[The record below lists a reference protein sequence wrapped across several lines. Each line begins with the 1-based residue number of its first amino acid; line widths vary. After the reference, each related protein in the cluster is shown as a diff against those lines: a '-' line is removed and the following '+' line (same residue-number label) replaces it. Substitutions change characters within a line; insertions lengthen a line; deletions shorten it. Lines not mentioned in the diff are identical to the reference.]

1 MVSKSKIIKNV
12 LSNWTT
18 FLIIGLINLA
28 LVPFVLRHL
37 GDLGFGVWVLA
48 NTVTVYLGLLDLGI
62 RSSVIRYVAKYR
74 SISDYQNLNQ
84 ITSTALVTFTAIGSL
99 ALIFSVIL
107 AFLFPSIFK
116 ISPEFK
122 TQVQWVVLL
131 VGVNLALSFP
141 AGVFNGILLGMERF
155 DLNNLFNLVNNAL
168 KAILILIVFNFT
180 VNLVVLA
187 VIQLFS
193 SLVANLL
200 CLWKVWRLEPNLKIS
215 FKLSKKASLKVIFQH
230 GLYSFLLVSAYQV
243 IYYSPNVLIGVI
255 TSASLVTYFAMAAI
269 LIEYT
274 RRAVNGVSF
283 VLNPLA
289 SSLESQGDFQT
300 LRKLLI
306 SGTKYSLLLILPVSL
321 GLIILGKDFFSVWL
335 GPSYA
340 EKCYPVLVILLLP
353 QIYSMS
359 QFVTEELLMG
369 QTRHKFLALVT
380 VAEAILNVLLSV
392 FLIKKYGLIGAALG
406 VSIPRFLNHLIFSV
420 TYIKKAVEISYKDYF
435 RQSFLP
441 PLWASIPFALI
452 LLIISI
458 VLPAYNWLDFALEV
472 VLAGLVFL
480 LSAWYFCFSKE
491 ERKLWA
497 EKLSFLRI

>member
-1 MVSKSKIIKNV
+1 MISKSQIVKNV
-12 LSNWTT
+12 LSNWVT

-74 SISDYQNLNQ
+74 SVSDYQNLNQ
-84 ITSTALVTFTAIGSL
+84 IISTSLVTFTAIGSF
-99 ALIFSVIL
+99 ALILSVIL
-107 AFLFPSIFK
+107 AFLFPTIFK
-116 ISPEFK
+116 ISPEFEG
-122 TQVQWVVLL
+122 QVQWVVLL
-131 VGVNLALSFP
+131 VGLNLALSFP

-155 DLNNLFNLVNNAL
+155 DLNNLFNLVNNVL
-168 KAILILIVFNFT
+168 KAVLILIIFNFK

-187 VIQLFS
+187 LIQLFS
-193 SLVANLL
+193 SLVAYLL
-200 CLWKVWRLEPNLKIS
+200 CLWRVLKLEPNLKIS
-215 FKLSKKASLKVIFQH
+215 FRLSNKASLTVIFQH
-230 GLYSFLLVSAYQV
+230 GLYSFLLVSAYQI
-243 IYYSPNVLIGVI
+243 IYYSPNVLIGII
-255 TSASLVTYFAMAAI
+255 TSTSLVTYFAMAAI

-283 VLNPLA
+283 VLNPIA
-289 SSLESQGDFQT
+289 SSLESRGDFQT
-300 LRKLLI
+300 LKKLLI

-321 GLIILGKDFFSVWL
+321 GLIILGKNFITIWL

-340 EKCYPVLVILLLP
+340 EKCYPILVILLLP

-369 QTRHKFLALVT
+369 QTKHRFLALVT
-380 VAEAILNVLLSV
+380 VAEAILNLLLSV
-392 FLIKKYGLIGAALG
+392 FLIKKYGIIGAALG
-406 VSIPRFLNHLIFSV
+406 VAIPRFLNYLFFSV
-420 TYIKKAVEISYKDYF
+420 IYIKKVVEISFKDYL
-435 RQSFLP
+435 RQSFIP
-441 PLWASIPFALI
+441 PLVASIPLAII
-452 LLIISI
+452 LLVI
-458 VLPAYNWLDFALEV
+458 LKFFPAYNWFDFVLEV

-497 EKLSFLRI
+497 EKFSFLRI

>member
-1 MVSKSKIIKNV
+1 MLSKSRIIKNV
-12 LSNWTT
+12 LSNWVT
-18 FLIIGLINLA
+18 FLMIGLINLA

-74 SISDYQNLNQ
+74 SLSDYQNLNQ
-84 ITSTALVTFTAIGSL
+84 ITSTALLTFTAIGSF
-99 ALIFSVIL
+99 ALILSVIL

-116 ISPEFK
+116 ISPEYEG
-122 TQVQWVVLL
+122 QVRWVVLL
-131 VGVNLALSFP
+131 LGLNLALSFP

-155 DLNNLFNLVNNAL
+155 DLNNLFNLVNNVL
-168 KAILILIVFNFT
+168 KAVLIVIVFSFT

-193 SLVANLL
+193 SLVAYLL
-200 CLWKVWRLEPNLKIS
+200 CLWRVWKLEPNLKIS
-215 FKLSKKASLKVIFQH
+215 FKLSNKMSLRVIFQH
-230 GLYSFLLVSAYQV
+230 GLYSFLLVSAFQI
-243 IYYSPNVLIGVI
+243 IYYSPNVLIGVL

-274 RRAVNGVSF
+274 RRAVNGVSY

-289 SSLESQGDFQT
+289 SSLESKGDFQT
-300 LRKLLI
+300 LKKLLI
-306 SGTKYSLLLILPVSL
+306 SGTKYSLLLISPISL
-321 GLIILGKDFFSVWL
+321 GLIILGKKFFSIWL
-335 GPSYA
+335 GPGYA
-340 EKCYPVLVILLLP
+340 VKCYPILAILLLP

-359 QFVTEELLMG
+359 QFVTEELLIG
-369 QTRHKFLALVT
+369 QTKHKFLALIT
-380 VAEAILNVLLSV
+380 VAEAILNVILSV
-392 FLIKKYGLIGAALG
+392 ILINKYGIIGAALG
-406 VSIPRFLNHLIFSV
+406 VSIPRFLNYLFFSV

-435 RQSFLP
+435 KQSFLP
-441 PLWASIPFALI
+441 PLWASLPFALI
-452 LLIISI
+452 LVIISI
-458 VLPAYNWLDFALEV
+458 VLPAYNWLDFVLEV